1 MSFQKKLLGWFK
13 ENRRPFPWRDKA
25 EPYNVWLSEIIL
37 QQTRAAQGLPYYE
50 SFISNFPTVEKLA
63 GAKEDQIMKLWEGLG
78 YYSRARNLHA
88 TAKTITNQYGGRF
101 PSDFDKIKSLKGI
114 GDYTASAIASICFDQ
129 EEAVVDGNVYR
140 VLSRV
145 FGIDQPIDTS
155 GAYKIFKE
163 KAQQLIKGA
172 PPGDFNQAIME
183 FGALQC
189 VPKNPNCQDCIF
201 RDDCVAFQQSKVGWL
216 PNKVKKVKVK
226 KRYLHFFVL
235 VDELR
240 NTLLQKRKEKGI
252 WQNLYQFPLI
262 ETSAKQKYFD
272 YHLLESLLAEL
283 QINSDFVLE
292 KWNDRPIFHK
302 LTHQHLEVNFWIVK
316 LNHSSNLRTPISRVQ
331 DYPMP
336 KVLQNFRDK
345 FFIN

>member
-145 FGIDQPIDTS
+145 LV
-155 GAYKIFKE
+155 
-163 KAQQLIKGA
+163 LI
-172 PPGDFNQAIME
+172 N
-183 FGALQC
+183 
-189 VPKNPNCQDCIF
+189 
-201 RDDCVAFQQSKVGWL
+201 
-216 PNKVKKVKVK
+216 
-226 KRYLHFFVL
+226 
-235 VDELR
+235 
-240 NTLLQKRKEKGI
+240 
-252 WQNLYQFPLI
+252 PLI
-262 ETSAKQKYFD
+262 HPERIKFSKK
-272 YHLLESLLAEL
+272 
-283 QINSDFVLE
+283 
-292 KWNDRPIFHK
+292 K
-302 LTHQHLEVNFWIVK
+302 L
-316 LNHSSNLRTPISRVQ
+316 SS
-331 DYPMP
+331 
-336 KVLQNFRDK
+336 
-345 FFIN
+345 